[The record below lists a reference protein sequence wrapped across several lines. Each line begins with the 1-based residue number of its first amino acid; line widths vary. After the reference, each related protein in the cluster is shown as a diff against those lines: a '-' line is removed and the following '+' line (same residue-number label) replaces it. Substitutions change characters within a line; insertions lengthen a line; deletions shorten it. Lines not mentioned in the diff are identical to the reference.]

1 MAGIFELLGSLN
13 RIITPICRLF
23 EDSEQTMATTP
34 PDLARFYH
42 KVINEVFVLIGTCFL
57 EADSLEG
64 LKTLWERKICKNL
77 YVNTYDTILH
87 PKLPYRNT
95 NLGLALLDSLRELS
109 NERSMPN
116 ELQYKILS
124 LFDIGIVQAFKKDYR
139 ETTLFNAQLY
149 NHLIHPQLYILV
161 CHDFNIVINDIMYH
175 HEEVTIYIH
184 GCKSSSTIDKKV
196 EEDWS
201 MLKDNW
207 IVETNDKLSPFIVCQ
222 FGKLN
227 NNKRKKTIEGRCN
240 ISTQLTVTHGILH
253 SGSFEVVFSSA
264 EGELLRKNT

>member
-57 EADSLEG
+57 DANYLEG
-64 LKTLWERKICKNL
+64 LKILWEEKICRNL
-77 YVNTYDTILH
+77 YVNAQNTILH

-109 NERSMPN
+109 NERSMPC
-116 ELQYKILS
+116 ELKYKILS

-139 ETTLFNAQLY
+139 ETTLFNAHLY
-149 NHLIHPQLYILV
+149 NHFIHPNLYILV
-161 CHDFNIVINDIMYH
+161 CHDFNIFINDIMYH
-175 HEEVTIYIH
+175 HEEVTVYIH
-184 GCKSSSTIDKKV
+184 GCKSSSTIDKET
-196 EEDWS
+196 EEDCS

-207 IVETNDKLSPFIVCQ
+207 IVETNDKMSPFMVCQ
-222 FGKLN
+222 FGKFR
-227 NNKRKKTIEGRCN
+227 NNKRKYTKEGRYN

-253 SGSFEVVFSSA
+253 CGSFELVFSSA
-264 EGELLRKNT
+264 EGDLLNKDT